1 MTTRARQPCQAANL
15 GAYGD
20 EELRALA
27 ELLRSAETSV
37 SMRRRTLHDQID
49 LLQTAIVER
58 YKVGAADADTL
69 LR

>member
-1 MTTRARQPCQAANL
+1 
-15 GAYGD
+15 
-20 EELRALA
+20 
-27 ELLRSAETSV
+27 
-37 SMRRRTLHDQID
+37 MRRRTLHDQID